1 MSRGIANR
9 NPGNI
14 RRSRVRYRGEVR
26 PSRDPDFKQFE
37 SMEWGYRAMFVLLDT
52 YRLRYGLDTLR
63 RMISR
68 YAPPEE
74 NHTALYIDAVC
85 DMTGVGADEPI
96 DTRDRATM
104 VPVVAAMS
112 QIETGVRAARSE
124 VERGFDLAGRRS
136 ARIIC
141 GDPIARFFALCGG
154 GREAYADK
162 IHIFA
167 I

>member
-14 RRSRVRYRGEVR
+14 RRSRVRYRGEVH

-112 QIETGVRAARSE
+112 QIENGVRAARAA
-124 VERGFDLAGRRS
+124 VERGFDLAG
-136 ARIIC
+136 
-141 GDPIARFFALCGG
+141 F
-154 GREAYADK
+154 
-162 IHIFA
+162 
-167 I
+167 

>member
-1 MSRGIANR
+1 MSRGIDNR

-14 RRSRVRYRGEVR
+14 RRSRVRYRGEIH

-37 SMEWGYRAMFVLLDT
+37 SMEWGYRAMFILLDT
-52 YRLRYGLDTLR
+52 YRVRYGLDTLR

-74 NHTALYIDAVC
+74 NHTALYIEAVC
-85 DMTGVGADEPI
+85 DRTDIGADEKI

-112 QIETGVRAARSE
+112 QIENGSRALRAE
-124 VERGFDLAGRRS
+124 VERGFDLTGFDS
-136 ARIIC
+136 A
-141 GDPIARFFALCGG
+141 
-154 GREAYADK
+154 E
-162 IHIFA
+162 
-167 I
+167 